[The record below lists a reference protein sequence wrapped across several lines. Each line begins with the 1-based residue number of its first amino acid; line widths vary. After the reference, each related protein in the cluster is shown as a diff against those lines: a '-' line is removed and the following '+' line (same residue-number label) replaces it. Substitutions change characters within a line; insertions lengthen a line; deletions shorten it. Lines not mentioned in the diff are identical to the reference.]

1 MKPIRLYPALA
12 LAVAVSCSGGGGY
25 PFDDAI
31 EDFAG
36 ERFERAN
43 IQSSDTMWEAVYV
56 QPGKTLA
63 DSDLRVAIMISNY
76 HKTGWELLKWFNSLP
91 VQEQV
96 YHNDGDSEEWCKLGL
111 TRLVNGEDRSFRLLT
126 LCRDGVDRAACVRF
140 SASFDLGE
148 MVSCGS
154 DFGCYQQ
161 HCTDGFYDYRES
173 MIDLVATAL
182 TKR

>member
-1 MKPIRLYPALA
+1 MKLIRLCPALA
-12 LAVAVSCSGGGGY
+12 LAVAVSCSGGGY

-63 DSDLRVAIMISNY
+63 DSDLRVAIMISNH
-76 HKTGWELLKWFNSLP
+76 HKTGAELLTWFHSLP
-91 VQEQV
+91 QQEQV
-96 YHNDGDSEEWCKLGL
+96 YHDSGGEDEWCRLGL
-111 TRLVNGEDRSFRLLT
+111 RPLPTGERPFRLLT
-126 LCRDGVDRAACVRF
+126 VCRDGVDRAACVRF
-140 SASFDLGE
+140 SELFDLGE
-148 MVSCGS
+148 MASCGS

-173 MIDLVATAL
+173 LIDLAATAL
-182 TKR
+182 SKR